1 MISKIVV
8 FVVGCIV
15 INGIVV
21 AEEVSTQV
29 VVPPVK
35 TPEAQKITEVIEPV
49 VAPPVSTSEVP
60 PPPPEFR
67 KPSRSVSITRE
78 IDKQKATVTHHV
90 GGDVYNIFIEGD
102 NNTVIVPV
110 PDKAPDI
117 LPTPEIKEKV
127 ELPAQLSSSK
137 PTPTKSS
144 VVVMAGKQKK
154 EIYDAFFGFSIYI
167 PFLTSEKSNNQI
179 RDNIAT
185 TGNLKIYLGSWFD
198 DGGFGFEIGQT
209 KIGNFD
215 SAWELEWE
223 PDHEIVV
230 GNKLFSDVT
239 KIVSRAEVS
248 YLRFMLGGKTEDGI
262 RLYASLGRYEAKI
275 KYSVEITKRTY
286 NPYNYYYNYYPYG
299 YTRTTTTI
307 SGSDKKDGKL
317 VGLGLDMDIDEH
329 ASFRV
334 DLNRYVDLGS
344 HLGFD
349 YKHVHSIELGFNARF

>member
-167 PFLTSEKSNNQI
+167 PFLTDAKITNKNLEASS
-179 RDNIAT
+179 
-185 TGNLKIYLGSWFD
+185 GSLKIYLGSWFD

-215 SAWELEWE
+215 SARESKWVSDYEL
-223 PDHEIVV
+223 VV
-230 GNKLFSDVT
+230 GNNLYSDVSQ
-239 KIVSRAEVS
+239 IVSRAEVS
-248 YLRFMLGGKTEDGI
+248 YLRFMLGGKT
-262 RLYASLGRYEAKI
+262 
-275 KYSVEITKRTY
+275 
-286 NPYNYYYNYYPYG
+286 
-299 YTRTTTTI
+299 
-307 SGSDKKDGKL
+307 
-317 VGLGLDMDIDEH
+317 
-329 ASFRV
+329 
-334 DLNRYVDLGS
+334 
-344 HLGFD
+344 
-349 YKHVHSIELGFNARF
+349 